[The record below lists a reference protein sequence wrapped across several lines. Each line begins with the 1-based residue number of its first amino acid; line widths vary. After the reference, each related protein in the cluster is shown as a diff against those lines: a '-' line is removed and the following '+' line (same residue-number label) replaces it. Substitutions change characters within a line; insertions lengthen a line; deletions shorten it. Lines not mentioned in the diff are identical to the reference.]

1 MQFQKITLTL
11 AAVAAASVLG
21 CTGTHEAGA
30 TNTTPDPKVN
40 PGSVQADRG
49 TTSSSEA
56 PTGRNAVTNTNG
68 SVAPS
73 IPRSRAD
80 TDTTVR
86 PQILVGNH
94 PTPPVLD
101 SLIKGTLPVRGL
113 YVFRFGAN
121 TRRLKHLIGIADSTE
136 INALIIDVKDEFGLN
151 YDSSDPMVKKNA
163 GTQVKAHNLG
173 ALVDTIRAHGI
184 LPVARI
190 VVFKDSVTARNNP
203 NHTIRK
209 ADGSPW
215 HDKKGQTWVNPYANA
230 IWEYNFRVAEEA
242 IKMGFGEIQFD
253 YIRFPEPYKSLP
265 PQVFPEQAGR
275 SKPQVLSEFLTAA
288 RARFAKLGV
297 RTTADIF
304 GLVTT
309 VGGALEVGQKWE
321 PIAQSVDVV
330 LPMVYPSHYPP
341 GSFQLPH
348 PNADPYDVI
357 HIAISRAR
365 ERDAK
370 MGITGDHVRPWL
382 QAFSIGNPKYGPH
395 ELEEQKRGVYDS
407 GYDGW
412 VLWEPGSRYDKFLP
426 ALEKSFVSRKKNPP
440 VPRPANRLD

>member
-1 MQFQKITLTL
+1 MHLQKITL
-11 AAVAAASVLG
+11 AFVAAAAASALACTSVRDVSAKDVPDRQPSRD
-21 CTGTHEAGA
+21 TIPVRRDTIPVRRDTIPARRDTVPVSAG
-30 TNTTPDPKVN
+30 
-40 PGSVQADRG
+40 
-49 TTSSSEA
+49 
-56 PTGRNAVTNTNG
+56 
-68 SVAPS
+68 
-73 IPRSRAD
+73 
-80 TDTTVR
+80 
-86 PQILVGNH
+86 LH

-101 SLIKGTLPVRGL
+101 SLIKGTLPARGL
-113 YVFRFGAN
+113 YVFRYAVN
-121 TRRLKHLIGIADSTE
+121 HKRLKHLIGIADSTE
-136 INALIIDVKDEFGLN
+136 INAFVIDVKDEFGLN
-151 YDSSDPMVKKNA
+151 FRPSDPMLKKNA
-163 GTQVKAHNLG
+163 GSQAKLTNMG

-190 VVFKDSVTARNNP
+190 VVFKDSVAARMNP
-203 NHTIRK
+203 EHTIRK
-209 ADGSPW
+209 ADGTVW

-265 PQVFPEQAGR
+265 QQVFPEQAG
-275 SKPQVLSEFLTAA
+275 SNKPQVLSEFRAA
-288 RARFAKLGV
+288 ALERFAKLGV

-304 GLVTT
+304 GLVAT
-309 VGGALEVGQKWE
+309 VGGTLEVGQRWE
-321 PIAQSVDVV
+321 PISQSVDVV

-348 PNADPYDVI
+348 PNAAPYDVI

-365 ERDAK
+365 ERDQK
-370 MGITGDHVRPWL
+370 LGIKSEHVRPWL
-382 QAFSIGNPKYGPH
+382 QAFSIGNPKYGAH
-395 ELEEQKRGVYDS
+395 EIEEQKRGVYDA

-426 ALEKSFVSRKKNPP
+426 ALEKTYVTRKKVPP

>member
-1 MQFQKITLTL
+1 MQFQKITLAI
-11 AAVAAASVLG
+11 AAVAASVLA
-21 CTGTHEAGA
+21 CTGTHEASA
-30 TNTTPDPKVN
+30 KNTTPDRSAEPASLHGV
-40 PGSVQADRG
+40 GSM
-49 TTSSSEA
+49 TSASVSTPA
-56 PTGRNAVTNTNG
+56 RAV
-68 SVAPS
+68 
-73 IPRSRAD
+73 AD

-86 PQILVGNH
+86 PRLVVPEH

-101 SLIKGTLPVRGL
+101 SLIKGTLPARGL
-113 YVFRFGAN
+113 YVFRFAAN
-121 TRRLKHLIGIADSTE
+121 AHRLRHLIGIADSTE
-136 INALIIDVKDEFGLN
+136 INALIIDVKDELGLN
-151 YDSSDPMVKKNA
+151 YESSDPMVKKNA
-163 GTQVKAHNLG
+163 GTQVKAHNLR

-203 NHTIRK
+203 EHTIRK
-209 ADGSPW
+209 ANGTAW

-242 IKMGFGEIQFD
+242 IRMGFGEIQFD

-265 PQVFPEQAGR
+265 PQVFPEQNGR
-275 SKPQVLSEFLTAA
+275 TKPEVLGEFLSTA
-288 RARFAKLGV
+288 RNRFAKLGV

-309 VGGALEVGQKWE
+309 VGGTLEVGQKWE
-321 PIAQSVDVV
+321 PISESVDAV

-348 PNADPYDVI
+348 PNADPYDVV

-365 ERDAK
+365 ERDEK
-370 MGITGDHVRPWL
+370 LGIKGEHVRPWL
-382 QAFSIGNPKYGPH
+382 QAFSLGLPKYGAH

-426 ALEKSFVSRKKNPP
+426 ALEKTFVSRKKVPP